1 MRPGALAGHYE
12 ILSHIGRGGM
22 GEVWKARDN
31 KLRRDVALKTL
42 PAEFARDP
50 DRVARFQREARSLAT
65 LSHPNIAIIHGI
77 EEHADEPFLVL
88 EFIEGSTLAE
98 RLERGRVPVAEAL
111 DIARQIADALE
122 AAHDKGVVHR
132 DLKPANIKITPEAR
146 VKVLDFGLAKNLVP
160 LAGESATHAELQ
172 TEIGTV
178 MGTAPYMSPEQ
189 LRGEAT
195 GRQADIWS
203 LGVIL
208 YEMLTGDS
216 PFLCGTG
223 SETIA
228 KVLGAQPD
236 YSRLPAATPAAA
248 RRVLLRCLQKDPKR
262 RLQHAGDVRLE
273 LEDALAAHAG
283 GPETG
288 AAAAR
293 PIRSYLLPAGALAFA
308 ALGAVTAWTLLARPP
323 PAVEVARLSIP
334 FRGQPNPQPF
344 GTRDIAVAADGSQ
357 VAYATK
363 GRVFVRRISDR
374 MPISFE
380 QDAEDPFFSPDGE
393 WLGYFDP
400 DLKKVPSGGG
410 SPTRVVATSERPAG
424 ASWGKDGK
432 IVYATSAGLFRV
444 SDSGG
449 APEVLAK
456 PDPSRKERLFAWPQL
471 LPGER
476 SVLFTRFTVDP
487 NEPPQTLVLDLKTLE
502 SRVVLTGG
510 TAAQYSPTGHLV
522 YVVGQTLNAIP
533 FDLKTLMTRGT
544 GVQFADAPVGVSR
557 DNGAA
562 DFALADNGTLAF
574 ISSTAALSGARNTL
588 AWVDRQGVAEPIP
601 MEPGAYVYPRVSP
614 DGTRI
619 ALDVPG
625 ANRDV
630 WIWDLRRT
638 SLTRLTDSPN
648 EDSLPLW
655 SRDGRRVFFLSLRLG
670 SGDVFSQAADGSGD
684 ARPEYVGPG
693 FKAPNALSPDG
704 SQLIVLEKFHDISVV
719 DLARHELKPLL
730 RNDVVHWT
738 SDLSPD
744 GHWLAYEANE
754 SGDRVEIF
762 LRPFPDVN
770 VRREKV
776 SINGGRYP
784 RWGPAGSGELY
795 YVDLEGAMMAASVEL
810 EPALV
815 LGAVRKLFDYVKPPP
830 GVSGRPYDVAP
841 DGRFLVTNA
850 APPSGDEVVDV
861 SVVLHWF
868 EELRAQVR

>member
-1 MRPGALAGHYE
+1 
-12 ILSHIGRGGM
+12 
-22 GEVWKARDN
+22 
-31 KLRRDVALKTL
+31 
-42 PAEFARDP
+42 
-50 DRVARFQREARSLAT
+50 
-65 LSHPNIAIIHGI
+65 
-77 EEHADEPFLVL
+77 
-88 EFIEGSTLAE
+88 
-98 RLERGRVPVAEAL
+98 
-111 DIARQIADALE
+111 
-122 AAHDKGVVHR
+122 
-132 DLKPANIKITPEAR
+132 
-146 VKVLDFGLAKNLVP
+146 
-160 LAGESATHAELQ
+160 
-172 TEIGTV
+172 
-178 MGTAPYMSPEQ
+178 
-189 LRGEAT
+189 
-195 GRQADIWS
+195 
-203 LGVIL
+203 
-208 YEMLTGDS
+208 
-216 PFLCGTG
+216 
-223 SETIA
+223 
-228 KVLGAQPD
+228 
-236 YSRLPAATPAAA
+236 
-248 RRVLLRCLQKDPKR
+248 
-262 RLQHAGDVRLE
+262 
-273 LEDALAAHAG
+273 
-283 GPETG
+283 
-288 AAAAR
+288 
-293 PIRSYLLPAGALAFA
+293 
-308 ALGAVTAWTLLARPP
+308 
-323 PAVEVARLSIP
+323 
-334 FRGQPNPQPF
+334 
-344 GTRDIAVAADGSQ
+344 
-357 VAYATK
+357 
-363 GRVFVRRISDR
+363 
-374 MPISFE
+374 
-380 QDAEDPFFSPDGE
+380 
-393 WLGYFDP
+393 
-400 DLKKVPSGGG
+400 
-410 SPTRVVATSERPAG
+410 
-424 ASWGKDGK
+424 
-432 IVYATSAGLFRV
+432 
-444 SDSGG
+444 
-449 APEVLAK
+449 
-456 PDPSRKERLFAWPQL
+456 
-471 LPGER
+471 
-476 SVLFTRFTVDP
+476 
-487 NEPPQTLVLDLKTLE
+487 
-502 SRVVLTGG
+502 
-510 TAAQYSPTGHLV
+510 
-522 YVVGQTLNAIP
+522 
-533 FDLKTLMTRGT
+533 
-544 GVQFADAPVGVSR
+544 
-557 DNGAA
+557 
-562 DFALADNGTLAF
+562 
-574 ISSTAALSGARNTL
+574 
-588 AWVDRQGVAEPIP
+588 

-815 LGAVRKLFDYVKPPP
+815 LGAVSKLFDYVKPPP